1 MKLRDYQIEALD
13 AIKSNYDAGVFKQL
27 IVLPTGMG
35 KSLVGSNIKKWL
47 NLRQKILWC
56 AHREELLIQA
66 ALSLSKSNPNCII
79 EIEQATNRVSNDCD
93 IVVASIPTI
102 GRSSS
107 RIEKF
112 DPRIFDCVIIDEA
125 HHISHNTQ
133 TYIAVL
139 NYFQPKLLIG
149 LTATP
154 KRTSGEGLGDFFNK
168 IVYRKD
174 LLNAITSGWLVPIN
188 AYKIKT
194 NTDLTG
200 VKKTAGDYAI
210 GELQERVNDSDRN
223 DLIVQSYKKSVDGSS
238 ALGFCAGIEHA
249 ETLATVFKDYGYDA
263 RCVFGH
269 TDIDERRETID
280 WFAKTSGA
288 ILLNFAIVSEGV
300 NIPSIE
306 TILMARPTQSNLLF
320 QQMIGRGCRPPT
332 GISNLINDMAQ
343 SDRVELLK
351 SYPLTVIDVTDNH
364 EKHTLITTATLFGLP
379 PKFNVN
385 KDTLEAVVEYFSQLK
400 EEHPTLDFSD
410 CETPAD
416 INLVLE
422 TVDLFE
428 ATNNTATNI
437 SSFNWLGNNEHYLLT
452 IVGDKQHKQKITV
465 EQNVIG
471 NWDVVLEENVSVN
484 VAPFK
489 IKTVTHLGEVKE
501 ISDAIEISERYVVD
515 HYAGAINVLRK
526 DAGWRRK
533 PASAN
538 QISFLQKKGVL
549 DKLPT
554 SVRRTLRKGDASK
567 LIDAILNKR

>member
-1 MKLRDYQIEALD
+1 MELRDYQIEALE
-13 AIKSNYDAGVFKQL
+13 AIKSNYNAGVFKQL
-27 IVLPTGMG
+27 IVLATGTG
-35 KSLVGSNIKKWL
+35 KSLLGSNVKKWL
-47 NLRQKILWC
+47 KLPLKTLWC
-56 AHREELLIQA
+56 AHREELLTQA
-66 ALSLSKSNPNCII
+66 ANSLYKANPECVV
-79 EIEQATNRVSNDCD
+79 EIEQATNRVSNNCD

-102 GRSSS
+102 GRSNT

-112 DPRIFDCVIIDEA
+112 DPLSFDCVIIDEA

-133 TYIAVL
+133 TYVAVL

-154 KRTSGEGLGDFFNK
+154 KRTSGEGLGDFFDR

-174 LLNAITSGWLVPIN
+174 LFTAIKEGWLVPIN
-188 AYKIKT
+188 AFKVKS

-200 VKKTAGDYAI
+200 IKKTAGDYAI

-249 ETLATVFKDYGYDA
+249 ESLATVFNDYGYDA

-269 TDIDERRETID
+269 TDINDRHEILE
-280 WFAKTSGA
+280 WFNKTKGA
-288 ILLNFAIVSEGV
+288 ILLNFAVVTEGV
-300 NIPSIE
+300 DIPSIE

-320 QQMIGRGCRPPT
+320 QQMIGRGCRPPV
-332 GISNLINDMAQ
+332 GIGNLINRL
-343 SDRVELLK
+343 SSLDRVELLK
-351 SYPLTVIDVTDNH
+351 NYPLTVIDVTDNH

-379 PKFNVN
+379 PRFSVN
-385 KDTLEAVVEYFSQLK
+385 KDSLEAVVEYFSQLK

-410 CETPAD
+410 CETKED
-416 INLVLE
+416 IDLVLE

-428 ATNNTATNI
+428 ATNNSATAI
-437 SSFNWLGNNEHYLLT
+437 SSFNWIGNDERYLLS
-452 IVGDKQHKQKITV
+452 IVGDKQHKQRILVTKNI
-465 EQNVIG
+465 IG
-471 NWDVVLEENVSVN
+471 NWDVVLEERTTLN
-484 VAPFK
+484 VAPHT
-489 IKTVTHLGEVKE
+489 IKSTTVLGEVKE
-501 ISDAIEISERYVVD
+501 ISDAVEISEKYVAE
-515 HYAGAINVLRK
+515 HYSGAITVLRK

-533 PASAN
+533 PASSG
-538 QISFLQKKGVL
+538 QISFLQRTGVL

-567 LIDAILNKR
+567 LIDAIINK